1 MPRERKIMISA
12 RVPASLVARLDF
24 VVRNTEGD
32 ATRNRS
38 VTLQLALETWLE
50 DEEARLEARGV
61 RSKKADR

>member
-12 RVPASLVARLDF
+12 RVPAALVARLDF

-38 VTLQLALETWLE
+38 VTLQLALETFLE
-50 DEEARLEARGV
+50 DEEGRLEARGV
-61 RSKKADR
+61 LSKKAPR